1 MYVCDKIVVL
11 ENQSE
16 FMGGIGMDGR
26 TFGFIL
32 WSACGAAFV
41 GLAAYTW
48 FSKKP
53 RPMAFWA
60 NAEMFEVS
68 DIKNYNHALSKLF
81 GIFGIVMVLLG
92 FPLLEGQNSPGIL
105 LSVVGIMI
113 ESIAAMAVYSLVIE
127 KKYRKRS

>member
-1 MYVCDKIVVL
+1 
-11 ENQSE
+11 
-16 FMGGIGMDGR
+16 MDGR
-26 TFGFIL
+26 MFGFIL

-41 GLAAYTW
+41 GLAVYSW

-53 RPMAFWA
+53 RPMGFWA

-68 DIKNYNHALSKLF
+68 DIKKYNHALSKLF

-92 FPLLEGQNSPGIL
+92 LPLLAGQNSLWAL
-105 LSVVGIMI
+105 LTVVGTMI
-113 ESIAAMAVYSLVIE
+113 ESIAAMAVYSLIIE